1 MTEFWAFQG
10 ATTWMTG
17 KTACWSWERLEFSIR
32 QDISGQIRTFCPG
45 VGFAVCQ
52 GPGRWDRWGL
62 ARFLVIRRC
71 VASVA
76 WLDFVC
82 VLRQT
87 SGDKLRYGRREVVPG
102 RCHGRDVFRGLGS
115 GKCQMGGGGDGFN
128 AENAESAKGLV
139 TVRRGRRRAI
149 AFSIWTSFQ
158 RKVRRELRRGPGPFH
173 S

>member
-32 QDISGQIRTFCPG
+32 RTFPDNSG
-45 VGFAVCQ
+45 HSAPASDSRSARV
-52 GPGRWDRWGL
+52 PGRWDRWGL

-102 RCHGRDVFRGLGS
+102 RCHGREVVRGLGS